1 MAEEQSIWTG
11 TLSDF
16 QSMIAAGDSITGAV
30 AVSAVSA
37 ALAVSVLQMVLEVT
51 ARKRNS
57 EHLQGLIG
65 AARAARE
72 RLACA
77 ADEDRAAYAS
87 YRDAV
92 RLPKEFEGRRQAID
106 AALQRASETPLAA
119 ARAATE
125 ALGLCVE
132 AGRVAEGAIAADVGG
147 AAHLLAGA
155 IRAILTSVDANLRKL
170 EGRPFHSALAMERRD
185 LEVQAGARA
194 DQVVQILRVP

>member
-1 MAEEQSIWTG
+1 MAEEQSIWTR
-11 TLSDF
+11 TLADF
-16 QSMIAAGDSITGAV
+16 EQLIGAGDSITGAV

-37 ALAVSVLQMVLEVT
+37 ALAVDVLQMVLGVT

-65 AARAARE
+65 AAREARV
-72 RLACA
+72 RLARA

-92 RLPKEFEGRRQAID
+92 RLPKEFEGRSQAIGS
-106 AALQRASETPLAA
+106 ALQKASETPLAA

-132 AGRVAEGAIAADVGG
+132 TSKLAEGAIAADVGG

-155 IRAILTSVDANLRKL
+155 VRAILISVDANLRRLK
-170 EGRPFHSALAMERRD
+170 GRPFYDALVSERRD
-185 LEVQAGARA
+185 LEAQATARA
-194 DQVVQILRVP
+194 GEVVKLLRAS